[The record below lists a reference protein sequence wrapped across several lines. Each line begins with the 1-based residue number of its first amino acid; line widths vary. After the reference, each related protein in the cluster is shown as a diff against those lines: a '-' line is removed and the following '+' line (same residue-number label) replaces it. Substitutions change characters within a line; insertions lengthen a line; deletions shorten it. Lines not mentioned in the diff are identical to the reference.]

1 MKVYLDK
8 NKNYYK
14 ANLHCHS
21 RYSDG
26 RATREEIK
34 EQYKAHG
41 YSAVA
46 FTDHEHTIGTEGL
59 SDDEFVAIVGC
70 ELAVIGPKC
79 DVNSPEPS
87 PKAVHMC
94 FYAKDPSNTLTPC
107 FNEEKDSYFYK
118 YKELRHIVR
127 QLVKHDGNYERVYS
141 HECINEMIRIG
152 HEKGFLVSYNH
163 PAWSL
168 ENAFDYLGYDGFDFV
183 EIHNSACEV
192 LLGLPSAELVYNDM
206 LHAGKKIYC
215 TAADDNH
222 NGAGFEGPRSDSFSS
237 WVMINAEK
245 LDYASLMNGLE
256 NGDFY
261 ASTGPEIYS
270 LTVEDD
276 LCVHVTFSPDVY
288 RASIITQGRGS
299 SAKYDFENNTAVFK
313 ITPKDVSFR
322 IRLEDKCGKKAY
334 TQLYD
339 IPEDITAE
347 VRRIAEEKAA
357 AEKAAT
363 QAAEKA

>member
-59 SDDEFVAIVGC
+59 SDDEFIAIVGC
-70 ELAVIGPKC
+70 ELAVVGPEC
-79 DVNSPEPS
+79 DLQSPS
-87 PKAVHMC
+87 PSTKQVHMC

-107 FNEEKDSYFYK
+107 YNEERDVRFYK
-118 YKELRHIVR
+118 YEDVRH
-127 QLVKHDGNYERVYS
+127 LVTHEDNYNRVHT
-141 HECINEMIRIG
+141 HEGINEMIRIG
-152 HEKGFLVSYNH
+152 HEKGFLVSFNH

-168 ENAFDYLGYDGFDFV
+168 QNGNDYLGYEGFDFV
-183 EIHNSACEV
+183 EVHNSACEV
-192 LLGLPSAELVYNDM
+192 VLGLPSAEIVYNEM
-206 LHAGKKIYC
+206 LHAGKRIYC
-215 TAADDNH
+215 SAADDNH

-313 ITPKDVSFR
+313 IAPKDVSFR

-357 AEKAAT
+357 AEKAAK
-363 QAAEKA
+363 QAAKKA